1 MKLEPWRALGKLELV
16 LPVLLVLLHAMV
28 LLELESLARASGT
41 EGCWEV
47 ECDVA
52 GCRVSERIS

>member
-1 MKLEPWRALGKLELV
+1 MKLELVKLELV

-28 LLELESLARASGT
+28 LLELESLVPASWT

-47 ECDVA
+47 EWDVA
-52 GCRVSERIS
+52 GYRVSERMP

>member
-1 MKLEPWRALGKLELV
+1 MTLELV

-28 LLELESLARASGT
+28 LLELESLVRGSGT

-52 GCRVSERIS
+52 GWRVSDGMP